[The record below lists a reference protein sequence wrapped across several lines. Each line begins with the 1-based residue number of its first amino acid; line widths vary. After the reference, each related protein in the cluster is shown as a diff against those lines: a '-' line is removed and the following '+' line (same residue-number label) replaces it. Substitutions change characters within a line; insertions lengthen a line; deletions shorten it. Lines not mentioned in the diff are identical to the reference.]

1 MNYTL
6 LDFVNQV
13 RLHQLDAARKTL
25 VLALNS
31 KIYSLLESANTSLV
45 SEMSII
51 DFSKTVA
58 NPQKIGL
65 GKKEQEIKDN
75 ISAKQSGNDAIFINR
90 SKEDLL
96 NLIINTLGKSNVYI
110 PNSSHYKLTQWKLS
124 VDEV

>member
-6 LDFVNQV
+6 LEFVNQV
-13 RLHQLDAARKTL
+13 KSKQLDAARNTL
-25 VLALNS
+25 MTALNS

-75 ISAKQSGNDAIFINR
+75 ISAKQSGNDVIFINR
-90 SKEDLL
+90 SKQDLL
-96 NLIINTLGKSNVYI
+96 NLIITTLGKSNVYV
-110 PNSSHYKLTQWKLS
+110 PNSSHYKLKQWKAS